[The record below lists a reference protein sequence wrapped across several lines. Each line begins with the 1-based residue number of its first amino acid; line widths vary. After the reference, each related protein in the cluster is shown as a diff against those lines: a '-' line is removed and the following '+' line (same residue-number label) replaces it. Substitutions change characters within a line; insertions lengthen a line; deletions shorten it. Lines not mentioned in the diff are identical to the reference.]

1 MTDASAPARSLVRFG
16 VFELDLRSGELRKSG
31 ARLNLQ
37 QQPLQLLSVLLE
49 QPGELVTRD
58 ELRKR
63 LWPDDTF
70 VDFEHGLNAAVKRL
84 RDTLGDSADSPRF
97 VETVPRRG
105 YRFIAPASG
114 PDGPAAR
121 TDRGT
126 ERWRVR
132 WPWMIAGVGVA
143 GAIVLGIWTFLKT
156 PVRENAGANTTSAH
170 GSPGAVIRL
179 TTGTD
184 LNTEP
189 TVSPDGEWVAYASD
203 RSGEGHLDIWLQ
215 RLSGGEPL
223 RLTRDAADE
232 REPTFSAD
240 GGRIAFRS
248 ERDGGGIYVIP
259 AHSSGE
265 ARLLVRGGAHGPR
278 FSPDGRW
285 LAYATGPGRFSA
297 DKNSAFFSQTY
308 LIPSTGGE
316 PTRLLPAFV
325 SVAWP
330 VWSPDGRHLLLT
342 ARREIDEAPEW
353 WVVAADGQAPV
364 KISGIDVVTDSGV
377 SGLGWFS
384 VRPWSW
390 IEGDHIVYSAA
401 LGGDSW
407 NLWEV
412 VIAPDT
418 WIVSTK
424 PRPLTTGADLQGHAS
439 VRGTQL
445 VFSSLTL
452 TVNVWGVPVH
462 ADSGQKVGSPRKV
475 TATSAMQ
482 WTPSASEDGRRLVFR
497 GDKLATGGLW
507 LRDLDTDKEV
517 LLVSSRGAVGPVITA
532 DGSRVAYFTYASPK
546 KDGVIYAVP
555 SSGGVS
561 ETLCTDCGD
570 DSPVE
575 DWSKDKTRLLFLT
588 GNPTEVFI
596 LDVRSGEKRRV
607 LRRPPHYLWQAKF
620 SPDNRW
626 ISVLEA
632 LDAKGLTRVW
642 VAPFRDG
649 SVPNA
654 NEWVGIT
661 SGEHWDDKPRWSP
674 DGHLMY
680 FTSLRDGFHCLWAQ
694 RLRPDTKE
702 PTGPPFFV
710 QHFHSAR
717 LSMTNTGFV
726 GLETAVAR
734 DQIFI
739 NLGELSG
746 NIWTTRLQ

>member
-1 MTDASAPARSLVRFG
+1 MSDTAAPVHRLVRFG
-16 VFELDLRSGELRKSG
+16 VFEIDLRSGELRKSG

-49 QPGELVTRD
+49 QPGELVTRE
-58 ELRKR
+58 ELHKR

-105 YRFIAPASG
+105 YRFIAPASV

-121 TDRGT
+121 TGREAG
-126 ERWRVR
+126 RWRLR
-132 WPWMIAGVGVA
+132 WPWVIVGVGAA
-143 GAIVLGIWTFLKT
+143 GAVALGIWASLKA
-156 PVRENAGANTTSAH
+156 PVRETAGANATSAR
-170 GSPGAVIRL
+170 GSIEPVMRL
-179 TTGTD
+179 TSGSD

-189 TVSPDGEWVAYASD
+189 TVSRDGEWVAYASD
-203 RSGEGHLDIWLQ
+203 RSGEGHLDIWMQ
-215 RLSGGEPL
+215 RLSGEEPV

-240 GGRIAFRS
+240 GSRIAFRS

-259 AHSSGE
+259 AHSGGE

-297 DKNSAFFSQTY
+297 DKSSAAFSQTY

-316 PTRLLPAFV
+316 STRLLPDFV

-342 ARREIDEAPEW
+342 ARRKINEDPEW
-353 WVVAADGQAPV
+353 WVVAPDGQAPV
-364 KISGIDVVTDSGV
+364 RVSGINVAAGIR
-377 SGLGWFS
+377 FP

-390 IEGDHIVYSAA
+390 IEGNRIVYSAS

-412 VIAPDT
+412 PIAPRT
-418 WIVSTK
+418 WVVSTEA
-424 PRPLTTGADLQGHAS
+424 RRLTTGVDLQGHAS
-439 VRGTQL
+439 IVRGTQL
-445 VFSSLTL
+445 VFSSLIQ

-462 ADSGQKVGSPRKV
+462 VDSGHVAGPARRV
-475 TATSAMQ
+475 AATPTLQ
-482 WTPSASEDGRRLVFR
+482 WWPSVSEDGRRLVFR
-497 GDKLATGGLW
+497 SDRLATGGLW
-507 LRDLDTDKEV
+507 IRDLETDTEV
-517 LLVSSRGAVGPVITA
+517 LLVSSRGAIGPVITA
-532 DGSRVAYFTYASPK
+532 DGSRVAYVDAERLWSIF
-546 KDGVIYAVP
+546 AVP
-555 SSGGVS
+555 SSGGEPEKV
-561 ETLCTDCGD
+561 CGDCGD
-570 DSPVE
+570 GFVYVQ
-575 DWSKDKTRLLFLT
+575 DWSRDKTRLLYLA
-588 GNPTEVFI
+588 GSPTEVFV
-596 LDVRSGEKRRV
+596 LDLRSGDKRRA
-607 LRRPPHYLWQAKF
+607 LQRSPHSLWQAQF
-620 SPDNRW
+620 SPDDRW
-626 ISVLEA
+626 ISALEA
-632 LDAKGLTRVW
+632 LDAEGRTKLW
-642 VAPFRDG
+642 VVPFRDG
-649 SVPNA
+649 SA
-654 NEWVGIT
+654 QKSDEWVGVT

-674 DGHLMY
+674 DGNLMY

-702 PTGPPFFV
+702 PLGSAFSV

-717 LSMTNTGFV
+717 LSMTNTGFT

-746 NIWTTRLQ
+746 NIWTTRLH

>member
-1 MTDASAPARSLVRFG
+1 MSDTSAPVPRLVRFG
-16 VFELDLRSGELRKSG
+16 VFEIDLRSGELRKAG

-49 QPGELVTRD
+49 KPGELVTRE

-105 YRFIAPASG
+105 YRFIAPTSD
-114 PDGPAAR
+114 PNGPAVG
-121 TDRGT
+121 TGRGAG
-126 ERWRVR
+126 RWPVR
-132 WPWMIAGVGVA
+132 WAWAIAGVGVA
-143 GAIVLGIWTFLKT
+143 GAIALGIWAPLKA
-156 PVRENAGANTTSAH
+156 PVRENAGANDTSAR
-170 GSPGAVIRL
+170 GAPGPVTRL
-179 TTGTD
+179 TTGSD

-189 TVSPDGEWVAYASD
+189 TLSPDGEWVAYASD
-203 RSGEGHLDIWLQ
+203 RSGEGHLDIWVQ

-240 GGRIAFRS
+240 GSRIAFRS

-259 AHSSGE
+259 AHTGGE

-316 PTRLLPAFV
+316 PTRLLPDFV

-330 VWSPDGRHLLLT
+330 IWSPDGRHLLLT
-342 ARREIDEAPEW
+342 ARRKINEAPEW
-353 WVVAADGQAPV
+353 WVVAPDGQAPV
-364 KISGIDVVTDSGV
+364 KVSGVNVVTGIR
-377 SGLGWFS
+377 FP

-390 IEGDHIVYSAA
+390 IEGNRIVYSAS

-407 NLWEV
+407 NLSEV
-412 VIAPDT
+412 VIAPRT
-418 WIVSTK
+418 WVVSTE
-424 PRPLTTGADLQGHAS
+424 PRRLTTGADLQGHAS
-439 VRGTQL
+439 IVRGTQL
-445 VFSSLTL
+445 VFSSLTQ
-452 TVNVWGVPVH
+452 TVNVWSVPVH
-462 ADSGQKVGSPRKV
+462 ANSGRVVGPARRV
-475 TATSAMQ
+475 TATSTLQ
-482 WTPSASEDGRRLVFR
+482 WWPSVSEDGRRLVFR

-507 LRDLDTDKEV
+507 LRDLDTESEV
-517 LLVSSRGAVGPVITA
+517 LLVSSRAARGPVITA
-532 DGSRVAYFTYASPK
+532 DGSRVAYWSPENG
-546 KDGVIYAVP
+546 GVIYAVP

-588 GNPTEVFI
+588 GNPTEVFV

-607 LRRPPHYLWQAKF
+607 LQRSPQYLWQAQF
-620 SPDNRW
+620 SPDDRW

-632 LDAKGLTRVW
+632 LDAQGRTQVW
-642 VAPFRDG
+642 VVPFRDG
-649 SVPNA
+649 SMPQA
-654 NEWVGIT
+654 NEWMGIT

-674 DGHLMY
+674 DGNLMY
-680 FTSLRDGFHCLWAQ
+680 FTSERDGFHCLWAQ

-702 PTGPPFFV
+702 PIGPAFSV
-710 QHFHSAR
+710 HHFHSAR
-717 LSMTNTGFV
+717 LSMMNTGYV

-734 DQIFI
+734 DKVFI